1 MKPANQ
7 DHAASKAEVAYRM
20 ADAVMYLSRVA
31 AEVGMKGISAELLAI
46 RKRLTRSAE
55 ARLPDCQKRRAGTK

>member
-1 MKPANQ
+1 MKPANEDQ
-7 DHAASKAEVAYRM
+7 AASKAEVAYRM

-31 AEVGMKGISAELLAI
+31 AEVGMKSISAELLAI

-55 ARLPDCQKRRAGTK
+55 ARLPHCQKRRAGTK

>member
-1 MKPANQ
+1 
-7 DHAASKAEVAYRM
+7 M

-31 AEVGMKGISAELLAI
+31 AEVGMKSISAELLAI

-55 ARLPDCQKRRAGTK
+55 ARLPDCQKRRAGTE

>member
-1 MKPANQ
+1 MKPANEDQ
-7 DHAASKAEVAYRM
+7 AASKAEVAYRM

-31 AEVGMKGISAELLAI
+31 AEVGMKSISAELLAI

-55 ARLPDCQKRRAGTK
+55 ARLPDCQKRRAGTE

>member
-1 MKPANQ
+1 MKPAEE

-31 AEVGMKGISAELLAI
+31 AEVGMKSISAELLAI

-55 ARLPDCQKRRAGTK
+55 APLPDGQKRRAGTK

>member
-1 MKPANQ
+1 MKLANE

-31 AEVGMKGISAELLAI
+31 AEVGMKSISAELLAI

-55 ARLPDCQKRRAGTK
+55 SRLADCPKRKAGTK

>member
-1 MKPANQ
+1 MKPANEDQ
-7 DHAASKAEVAYRM
+7 AASKAEVAYRM

-31 AEVGMKGISAELLAI
+31 AEVGMKSISAELLAI

-55 ARLPDCQKRRAGTK
+55 ACLPDCEKRRAGTK

>member
-1 MKPANQ
+1 MKPANEDQ
-7 DHAASKAEVAYRM
+7 AASKAEVAHRM

-31 AEVGMKGISAELLAI
+31 AEVGMKSISAELLAI

-55 ARLPDCQKRRAGTK
+55 ARLPDGQKRGAGTK

>member
-1 MKPANQ
+1 MKPANE

-31 AEVGMKGISAELLAI
+31 AEVGMKSISAELLAI
-46 RKRLTRSAE
+46 RKRLTRSAQ
-55 ARLPDCQKRRAGTK
+55 AGLPGCEKRSAGTK

>member
-1 MKPANQ
+1 MKPANE

-31 AEVGMKGISAELLAI
+31 AEVGMKSISAELLAI
-46 RKRLTRSAE
+46 RKRLTRSAQ
-55 ARLPDCQKRRAGTK
+55 AGLPDCEKRSAGTK